1 MLSLGLS
8 TSQYAEYLRTLATGY
23 ELKVTVHLLTPE
35 HELVRTVS
43 HTLMDGQIDV
53 VAPKYNGGDVE
64 VSRTAMLTFLD
75 PERSMALDSGS
86 PSEGA
91 YYMDRMLRVI
101 YSVRCSF
108 GWVDVPV
115 FTGPIV
121 KVDRDGDMID
131 VECQGK
137 EYYAL
142 RSAWKTGTV
151 KGRKG
156 DVMMALLR
164 RTGEISRYTDFPNTK
179 TTVSKPVSIGR
190 ESKIWAHVW
199 KINESMN
206 RVLLYDGRGVAVSR
220 KRPAKVSA
228 KITSGTGGMLL
239 SDPQISYS
247 MDGLVNAVR
256 VTGKKA
262 AKGKVTPSSTALPPS
277 SHPLS
282 PVRLGRRGDGLY
294 NAEFI
299 DNQDL
304 KTTAACRALAVST
317 LAAGLAQHVEASFDT
332 LPIPHLEPWDIVQ
345 APTDRASTR
354 ITVYEFSLPLV
365 QRGGDGT
372 PMTIG
377 SRRNLRKPRR
387 RIRKA

>member
-8 TSQYAEYLRTLATGY
+8 AWDYIEYLRTLATGY
-23 ELKVTVHLLTPE
+23 ELAVTVQILTPE

-43 HTLMDGQIDV
+43 HTLMDGQVDV
-53 VAPKYNGGDVE
+53 VAPSYNGGDIE

-75 PERSMALDSGS
+75 PNRSLALDSGS

-137 EYYAL
+137 ERYAL
-142 RSAWKTGTV
+142 SSAWRTGTV

-164 RTGEISRYTDFPNTK
+164 RTGEISRYTNFPDTK

-190 ESKIWAHVW
+190 ESQIWAHVW
-199 KINESMN
+199 RVNSSMN
-206 RVLLYDGRGVAVSR
+206 RILFYDARGVAESR
-220 KRPAKVSA
+220 KRSSKVA
-228 KITSGTGGMLL
+228 VKISSGTGGMLL

-247 MDGLVNAVR
+247 MDGLKNAVR

-262 AKGKVTPSSTALPPS
+262 PKGKKTPWATALPPS

-332 LPIPHLEPWDIVQ
+332 LPIPHLEPWDIVL
-345 APTDRASTR
+345 AATDRGSTR
-354 ITVYEFSLPLV
+354 VTVREFSLPLV
-365 QRGGDGT
+365 QRGGTGT